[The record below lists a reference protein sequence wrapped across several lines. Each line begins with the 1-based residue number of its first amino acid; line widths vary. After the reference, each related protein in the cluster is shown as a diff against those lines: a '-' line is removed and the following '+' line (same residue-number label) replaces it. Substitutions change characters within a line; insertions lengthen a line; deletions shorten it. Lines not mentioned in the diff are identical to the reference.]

1 MQFLRVLLLVF
12 SISLFTSEMPPYY
25 GLALSP
31 YSGSKNKDGTFTFEK
46 VDFSLPSSK
55 DTETNVQ
62 NLYQEL
68 NGKFLISSTKDKI
81 TISPEKENLYYFYW
95 IGEFDKDYNFWIG
108 NETDGV
114 AQFTFVVSKGRP
126 IFARSDNTEVINN
139 NQNNLFRYIYEFPK
153 NIKSTGNNYF
163 ITKQMEAYV
172 VFQFEYNGKIER
184 IFTNW
189 GDYISQR
196 AG

>member
-1 MQFLRVLLLVF
+1 
-12 SISLFTSEMPPYY
+12 MPPYY

-81 TISPEKENLYYFYW
+81 TISPGKDNLYYFYW
-95 IGEFDKDYNFWIG
+95 IGEFDKHYNFWIG

-126 IFARSDNTEVINN
+126 IFARSDNTEVINQK
-139 NQNNLFRYIYEFPK
+139 QNNLFDDIYSFPR
-153 NIKSTGNNYF
+153 NIAGGREYF
-163 ITKQMEAYV
+163 ITKALQAYV
-172 VFQFEYNGKIER
+172 VFQFQFNGNIER